1 MQFPSSIVLVCVSLQ
16 CYVTC
21 VFELHATFVWA
32 PPSSSNFARNS
43 PGTTSN
49 RELTSLQLRRLWA
62 VSKSDR
68 GKLCVSFAWLAPV
81 TARRLRGKALRAL
94 RRPPHRRRCVA
105 DVWLGASSWSPPWPR
120 RPPILLRQFRMQF
133 PFRYFKVCI
142 HVVGIATFLGFVESS
157 FNRIA
162 CEIWRGARCW
172 GAVGCWCAKLFALL
186 VVLVAEAVQSSPC
199 MRKVGRNRRFG
210 ACWESFV
217 PGGPPSRARW
227 ESFVPEVAPHAG

>member
-1 MQFPSSIVLVCVSLQ
+1 MH

-81 TARRLRGKALRAL
+81 TARRPRGKALRAL
-94 RRPPHRRRCVA
+94 RRPSHRRRCVA
-105 DVWLGASSWSPPWPR
+105 DVWPGASTRCPARPCRPR
-120 RPPILLRQFRMQF
+120 GGL
-133 PFRYFKVCI
+133 
-142 HVVGIATFLGFVESS
+142 
-157 FNRIA
+157 
-162 CEIWRGARCW
+162 
-172 GAVGCWCAKLFALL
+172 
-186 VVLVAEAVQSSPC
+186 QSS
-199 MRKVGRNRRFG
+199 G
-210 ACWESFV
+210 AWCVCACSGLAGALHTGGVCGSGVSVQAPRWP
-217 PGGPPSRARW
+217 PGGASQEPWCSSAV
-227 ESFVPEVAPHAG
+227 SHAIPLERPACSY